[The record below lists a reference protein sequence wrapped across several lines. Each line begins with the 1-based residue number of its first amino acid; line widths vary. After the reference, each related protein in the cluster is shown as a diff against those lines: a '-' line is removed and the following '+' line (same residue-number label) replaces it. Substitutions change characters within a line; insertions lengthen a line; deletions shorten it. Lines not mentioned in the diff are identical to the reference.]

1 MYKIL
6 ILYKAEHNLWQQYG
20 TTATSSASGGKST
33 FTEFATDDIEVLK
46 AEILKLD
53 QQVGH
58 DHIKVYKD
66 VTANFSVDIA
76 VDNTIEDTVDIK
88 QESNKRTSTMLK
100 HIILALYYI
109 RYQ

>member
-33 FTEFATDDIEVLK
+33 FTEFATDDLEVLK

-53 QQVGH
+53 KIYGH
-58 DHIKVYKD
+58 ENIKVYKD
-66 VTANFSVDIA
+66 VTANFSV
-76 VDNTIEDTVDIK
+76 NF
-88 QESNKRTSTMLK
+88 TMDDMNLDEEK
-100 HIILALYYI
+100 LG
-109 RYQ
+109 

>member
-20 TTATSSASGGKST
+20 TTTTSSASGGKST
-33 FTEFATDDIEVLK
+33 FTEFATYDLEVLK

-58 DHIKVYKD
+58 ENIKVYKD
-66 VTANFSVDIA
+66 VTTTFSVDFI
-76 VDNTIEDTVDIK
+76 VDDATKAEET
-88 QESNKRTSTMLK
+88 E
-100 HIILALYYI
+100 
-109 RYQ
+109 

>member
-6 ILYKAEHNLWQQYG
+6 ILYKAEYNLWQQYG

-33 FTEFATDDIEVLK
+33 FTEFATDDLEVLK

-58 DHIKVYKD
+58 ENIKVYKD
-66 VTANFSVDIA
+66 VTTSFSVDIV
-76 VDNTIEDTVDIK
+76 VDDTVED
-88 QESNKRTSTMLK
+88 EEVNG
-100 HIILALYYI
+100 
-109 RYQ
+109 

>member
-20 TTATSSASGGKST
+20 TTATSSGSGGKST
-33 FTEFATDDIEVLK
+33 FIEFATDDLDVLK

-58 DHIKVYKD
+58 ENIKVYKD
-66 VTANFSVDIA
+66 VTTSFSVDIV
-76 VDNTIEDTVDIK
+76 VDDATEDEEMDG
-88 QESNKRTSTMLK
+88 
-100 HIILALYYI
+100 
-109 RYQ
+109 